1 MKCVGCG
8 YSVPLPK
15 AGDDRACMV
24 CGQKLVADSDDFL
37 MHGANALVREVRPG
51 QVEMGRLTER
61 VIRERNFAIVEGP
74 VGIGKSFGYS
84 IPAIQSKKRVVIST
98 AKKQLQH
105 QLAQKDLPFLG
116 ERLEQAITVALLKGK
131 SNYAC
136 ELKADGLKKDDQ
148 EAFLSWLKQSR
159 TGDLSDWPG
168 RKPYYWHDVTAED
181 CIGGQRCRFAK
192 NCGYWRSKEQIKT
205 AQIVVANH
213 HVVAWDLRFGPK
225 KLLGNYDVLII
236 DEAHQAV
243 SAFRGA
249 YTKTVTPF
257 AVKRIIR
264 MIDKAGFDTDLV
276 KPLESAWEEMF
287 KHIEKLEGE
296 IPPDPFEVYGDTS
309 TQILAKLRS
318 DVKREL
324 ANRGAGDDAD
334 PDDYSYTEQ
343 MVAKAKGRPP
353 IDGSELD
360 YIIKLEMLQKAID
373 RPLEALNEIRDPDD
387 NTVIYINTTE
397 RKSKIVNAA
406 PINIGP
412 MVGPKLQQLETVII
426 TSATIAVAGDFKDV
440 RNQLGLDMMIREFD
454 DDGEPTG
461 NMLPAKKIEELI
473 LETPFDY
480 NRQALLYTP
489 THMPLPVSGPSG
501 TYAPSKERVEY
512 IEAVTRECKRLIR
525 ASDGDAFIL
534 FTATTDMK
542 DVHQALL
549 QEDLENP
556 LIVQEDDAEST
567 FKEFMATPK
576 SVILGLKSF
585 WEGVDVV
592 GDKLRLVIITKLPF
606 PNPRDPVIQARSRT
620 VKKDAMARGMSEQVA
635 ESSVF
640 KSVQIPIMLT
650 DLRQGAGRLIRSK
663 TDKGVLAILDPR
675 IWTGSAKKLPI
686 VGQKSR
692 VGYGAQAAAAIGF
705 SQQTSDFNLVDKCL
719 KQWRQE
725 GLTRAAKKGDSAS
738 AGA

>member
-8 YSVPLPK
+8 YSIPLPK
-15 AGDDRACMV
+15 ANGTKACMA
-24 CGQKLVADSDDFL
+24 CGQQLVADSDDFL
-37 MHGANALVREVRPG
+37 MHGVNGLVREVRPG
-51 QVEMGRLTER
+51 QVQMGRLTER

-84 IPAIQSKKRVVIST
+84 IPAIQSKKRIVIST

-136 ELKADGLKKDDQ
+136 ELKTDGLKKEDQ
-148 EAFLSWLKQSR
+148 TAFLAWLKQSR

-168 RKPYYWHDVTAED
+168 KKPFYWSDVTAED

-192 NCGYWRSKEQIKT
+192 DCGYWRSKEQIKT

-225 KLLGNYDVLII
+225 KLLGQYDVLII

-249 YTKTVTPF
+249 YTKTITPF
-257 AVKRIIR
+257 TVKRIIR
-264 MIDKAGFDTDLV
+264 MVDKAGFDTDLV
-276 KPLESAWEEMF
+276 KPLEGAWDEMF
-287 KHIEKLEGE
+287 KHVEKLDGE
-296 IPPDPFEVYGDTS
+296 IPADPFEIYGQTS
-309 TQILAKLRS
+309 EDILARLRS
-318 DVKREL
+318 DVKKEL
-324 ANRGAGDDAD
+324 SNYGAGDDAD
-334 PDDYSYTEQ
+334 PDDYDYDEKMASKPKL
-343 MVAKAKGRPP
+343 A
-353 IDGSELD
+353 SEYVD

-373 RPLEALNEIRDPDD
+373 RPLEAMSEIREPGD
-387 NTVIYINTTE
+387 NTVVYVNTTE

-412 MVGPKLQQLETVII
+412 MIGPKLQQLDTVII

-440 RNQLGLDMMIREFD
+440 RNQLGLDIPVKELD
-454 DDGEPTG
+454 ADEVPTG
-461 NMLPAKKIEELI
+461 NLLPLKKIEELI

-501 TYAPSKERVEY
+501 NYAPSEERVKY
-512 IEAVTRECKRLIR
+512 IEAVTRECVRLIR

-549 QEDLENP
+549 QEELDNP

-567 FKEFMATPK
+567 FKEFLATPK

-620 VKKDAMARGMSEQVA
+620 VKKEALARGMTEQTA

-640 KSVQIPIMLT
+640 KSVQIPVMLT

-675 IWTGSAKKLPI
+675 IWTGSAKKLP
-686 VGQKSR
+686 VTGQRSR

-705 SQQTSDFNLVDKCL
+705 SQQTADFGLVDKCL

-725 GLTRAAKKGDSAS
+725 GLARAAKTGDSAS
-738 AGA
+738 TGA